1 MVNIRC
7 IIVLLT
13 GQLTDDLNFLI
24 GLINHV
30 ILIFAVSFFI
40 FLYNVEVNSNLMS
53 RSICMWNEC
62 FSQQDFD
69 EIF

>member
-1 MVNIRC
+1 MVNICC

-30 ILIFAVSFFI
+30 ILIFAVSFSF
-40 FLYNVEVNSNLMS
+40 FFYNFEVN